1 MVQVFLAFRRPR
13 VGGTRS
19 LGELAC
25 RSPENLKPERCWF
38 ETEKSS
44 KVERVHR
51 FSQGLCQRTKG
62 PVDLFKGFQ
71 QEPEEPFR
79 LRNWNDPE
87 TGRSVDP
94 AEVGGLHQRVRVI
107 VTLVLQVP
115 NLHYK

>member
-1 MVQVFLAFRRPR
+1 VKGVGSEQRRAP
-13 VGGTRS
+13 
-19 LGELAC
+19 
-25 RSPENLKPERCWF
+25 
-38 ETEKSS
+38 

-94 AEVGGLHQRVRVI
+94 AEVGGLHQVVSEPLSVCRLQAEGGRVDKEN
-107 VTLVLQVP
+107 TLIHIKWYQR
-115 NLHYK
+115 